1 MLPYFFVLVAIAARF
16 GIAANHSSFHF
27 TPVAASLLFFGARMP
42 RKHAWIPVTLF
53 IVSDV
58 LLSRFV
64 YGYPLSASD
73 VVTWAWYVAIVLFGS
88 LLSSNVTPMRVVG
101 ASLAASVSFFAVSN
115 FSVWAIWNMYPK
127 TLAGLAECYAMA
139 VPFFRNTVASDL
151 LFAGAFFGVAALLP
165 QLSRKVSQPIA

>member
-27 TPVAASLLFFGARMP
+27 TPVAA
-42 RKHAWIPVTLF
+42 
-53 IVSDV
+53 
-58 LLSRFV
+58 
-64 YGYPLSASD
+64 
-73 VVTWAWYVAIVLFGS
+73 S